1 MKTPFTL
8 CALTALA
15 LSVLPARAQFAV
27 DGTLSTAEVGTGVG
41 KYQLLGT
48 YTGTHSV
55 TDRGLKAIYM
65 GTTATTLNIMV
76 VASPEQTAYSALVL
90 YLDAPNKTG
99 VAAGTRLPGGD
110 DATSQLRQRPT
121 LDMPADFAFRATVSP
136 LGGGDPNSYHS
147 KMDLTVPVNA
157 AGKAPDVYLGPVDK
171 QGSTFTISNAATNFV
186 GAKVSFKTSATG
198 SVAANT
204 TTGWEV
210 EFPLS
215 SLGGASANDVFRVMA
230 AYIND
235 NSDFYSDVLPQ
246 VAGQATDLGPDPNF
260 ATIPGSQNY
269 SYRVGFGPLAS
280 RAATADALG
289 AYAYPNPLSSASQ
302 LSYTVSGGSQ
312 PVSVEVFNSL
322 GQRVLSLLNAEQAA
336 GPHAAALAPL
346 QQLAAGT
353 YLVKL
358 QVGRELTSRR
368 VVVE

>member
-1 MKTPFTL
+1 MKNTFAL

-15 LSVLPARAQFAV
+15 LGTLPARAQFTV
-27 DGTLSTAEVGTGVG
+27 DGTLSTNEVGAGVG

-48 YTGTHSV
+48 YTGVHSV
-55 TDRGLKAIYM
+55 ADRGLKAIYM

-76 VASPEQTAYSALVL
+76 VASPEQTSYSALVL

-110 DATSQLRQRPT
+110 DTSSQLRHRPT
-121 LDMPADFAFRATVSP
+121 LDMPVDFGFRVTVSQ
-136 LGGGDPNSYHS
+136 LGGSDPNSYHS
-147 KMDLTVPVNA
+147 KVDYTVPVNA
-157 AGKAPDVYLGPVDK
+157 AGKAPDVYFGPVDK
-171 QGSTFTISNAATNFV
+171 TGSTFTISNAATNFV

-210 EFPLS
+210 EYPLS
-215 SLGGASANDVFRVMA
+215 SLGGATTNDVFRVMA

-246 VAGQATDLGPDPNF
+246 VAGQINDLGPDPNF
-260 ATIPGSQNY
+260 STIPGSQNY
-269 SYRVGFGPLAS
+269 SYRVGTGLLPS
-280 RAATADALG
+280 RAASADELA
-289 AYAYPNPLSSASQ
+289 ASAYPNPLNSASQ
-302 LSYTVSGGSQ
+302 LRYEVAGGQ
-312 PVSVEVFNSL
+312 QDVNVEVYNNL
-322 GQRVLSLLNAEQAA
+322 GQRVLRLLDAAQAA
-336 GPHAAALAPL
+336 GPHSLPLAPL
-346 QQLAAGT
+346 RQLAPGT

-358 QVGRELTSRR
+358 QVGRVLTTSR